1 MVEGGSCRVLLDDA
15 PDAIGI
21 VRVFEA
27 RRAEVVLV
35 DVGIVSDAGRAGG
48 GMSAE
53 SLFEA
58 VSFERDADERWMLF
72 GLGNAGGI
80 SSSSSSVACSS
91 SLSLAAIASCVS
103 SGVEIET
110 CTVDVGDETSGDA
123 ALVLSSSI
131 Y

>member
-27 RRAEVVLV
+27 RRTEVV
-35 DVGIVSDAGRAGG
+35 DVGIASDAGRAGG

-58 VSFERDADERWMLF
+58 VSFDRDADERWMLF
-72 GLGNAGGI
+72 GLGKAGGI

-110 CTVDVGDETSGDA
+110 CTVDVGNGTSGDA